1 MNTVTNPTPN
11 TEDLPRAVADAA
23 QRGAPVNS
31 DLVASNNQFGFDVF
45 HELWKTDSDK
55 SVFLSP
61 TSFSLALEIAYNG
74 ALNTTQ
80 EAMAK
85 TMHLTGVSMPDLNSR
100 NAALQASLHNP
111 DPKVELNIANALW
124 MRDKAVKPGFV
135 QVNENY
141 YGSEIGDMSGLP
153 DSANNWVSGKT
164 QGKITQILPK
174 MDYSQLVAVIVNAVY
189 FKGEWA
195 QKFDAAQTTD
205 AQFTRADGSKVACKM
220 MHQSGHYDYFK
231 GDSFQAVRLPYGA
244 KRMSMILLLPD
255 TGTDLNGF
263 LATITPDNWNAW
275 ITKLQDAPGE
285 VALPRFTSDYSAAL
299 KEPLTKLGMGIA
311 FDPNHADFTN
321 LADGAYIAFVQHKT
335 FVEVN
340 EEGTEAAAATGVG
353 VGATAIRPPF
363 HMTLDHPFF
372 YAIRDD
378 KTGAILFLGV
388 LLEPKA

>member
-1 MNTVTNPTPN
+1 MNTAPN
-11 TEDLPRAVADAA
+11 TEDLPRAVAEAVQRDAT
-23 QRGAPVNS
+23 VNS
-31 DLVASNNQFGFDVF
+31 DLVASNNRFGFDVF
-45 HELWKTDSDK
+45 QELRKTDADK
-55 SVFLSP
+55 SIFLSP

-74 ALNTTQ
+74 SLDKTQ

-85 TMHLTGVSMPDLNSR
+85 TMHLTGVSMSDLNSR

-111 DPKVELNIANALW
+111 DPKVELNIANSLW
-124 MRDKAVKPGFV
+124 MRKEVKPGFV

-141 YGSEIGDMSGLP
+141 YGSEVGDMSGIP
-153 DSANNWVSGKT
+153 DSANKWVSEKT
-164 QGKITQILPK
+164 KGKITQILPK
-174 MDYSQLVAVIVNAVY
+174 MDYSQIVAVIVNAVY

-195 QKFDAAQTTD
+195 QKFDATKTTD
-205 AQFTRADGSKVACKM
+205 AQLTRADGSKVACKM
-220 MHQSGHYDYFK
+220 MHQSGSYDYFK
-231 GDSFQAVRLPYGA
+231 GDNFQAVRLPYGA

-255 TGTDLNGF
+255 TGTDLNAF

-275 ITKLQDAPGE
+275 IAKLQDAPGE
-285 VALPRFTSDYSAAL
+285 IALPRFTSDYSAAL
-299 KEPLTKLGMGIA
+299 QEPLTKLGMGIA
-311 FDPNHADFTN
+311 FDPNLANFTN

-353 VGATAIRPPF
+353 VGATSFRQPF
-363 HMTLDHPFF
+363 RMTMDHPFF